1 MGTLTDRR
9 YLIEFDE
16 LAILQNIDRNFDPIP
31 LGVVSRGGALPTAI
45 TISIAET
52 IDLLDGP
59 HKSLSEG
66 FQAGQYALWL
76 GSGISRERVVGLDGV
91 LSKLL
96 ENLRLRITGADCEHH
111 RAFDEILGLADLS
124 AGERAQVD
132 LAQPVRS
139 WPIHDA
145 LIDRL
150 WNKYSKV
157 LGTEVQDRPFDYLL
171 WDVLEFATTFAAQKA
186 DAEHLAIAM
195 LVLEGVVSDL
205 ATANWD
211 GLLEEAMVELGRPN
225 ETFRVAVTGGDLHGP
240 PGIGT
245 LYKFHGC
252 ANRAIESEAKYRPLL
267 VAREAAIT
275 HWAQNQ
281 NFTQMR
287 EQLRALIARSRTLM
301 IGLSGQ
307 DTNIQQLFGANGWV
321 WNSVP
326 VPIVFAAQE
335 LSEGQKSILE
345 GAYQC
350 DYEANRD
357 QIRTAATLPAFGK
370 PLLLALLLS
379 TMFGKLAALAGL
391 LTSPAVGAA
400 GKQSIV
406 GGLKAL
412 EHAAAQ
418 AGNPN
423 RYECAR
429 TIAALMGRVS
439 EQFLGGAGS
448 AGHRPYMPLSAQPAH
463 LMQQDPAVGF
473 SGKPEAAAA
482 LGLIGQGLT
491 AKQWLV
497 AVDDPEQPT
506 SGALRLIAPAAEA
519 RVFLAANDDNINQL
533 VASGAFDEADDD
545 VVVICSRK
553 VTPRQQRSPSKSWRT
568 GKATPRYVSVS
579 DLLEGSASFDEVK
592 SRFNFEVGL

>member
-1 MGTLTDRR
+1 M
-9 YLIEFDE
+9 
-16 LAILQNIDRNFDPIP
+16 
-31 LGVVSRGGALPTAI
+31 PTASS
-45 TISIAET
+45 ISIAET
-52 IDLLDGP
+52 IDLLDGQF
-59 HKSLSEG
+59 SSFSDG
-66 FQAGQYALWL
+66 FQAGQYALWV

-111 RAFDEILGLADLS
+111 RAIDAILGLAALS
-124 AGERAQVD
+124 ADERAQVD
-132 LAQPVRS
+132 LAQPVGS
-139 WPIHDA
+139 WPIHDV

-157 LGTEVQDRPFDYLL
+157 LGTEVQGRPFDYLL

-211 GLLEEAMVELGRPN
+211 GLLEAAMVELGRPN

-240 PGIGT
+240 LGIGT

-252 ANRAIESEAKYRPLL
+252 ANRAIANEAEYRPLL

-281 NFTQMR
+281 RFTQMH
-287 EQLRALIARSRTLM
+287 EQLRTLIARSRTLM

-307 DTNIQQLFGANGWV
+307 DTNIQQLFSANRLA

-326 VPIVFAAQE
+326 APIVFGAQE
-335 LSEGQKSILE
+335 LSDGQKSILE
-345 GAYQC
+345 GAYQGE
-350 DYEANRD
+350 YEVNRD
-357 QIRTAATLPAFGK
+357 QIRTDATLPAFAK
-370 PLLLALLLS
+370 PLLLALLLR
-379 TMFGKLAALAGL
+379 TMLGKLAALAGL
-391 LTSPAVGAA
+391 LTSPVVGAA
-400 GKQSIV
+400 GKQSLV
-406 GGLKAL
+406 DGLKAL
-412 EHAAAQ
+412 ERAAAQ
-418 AGNPN
+418 AGNAS

-429 TIAALMGRVS
+429 TIAALMGRVT
-439 EQFLGGAGS
+439 EQFLGGPGS
-448 AGHRPYMPLSAQPAH
+448 AGRRPYMPLSAQPAH

-482 LGLIGQGLT
+482 LGLIGQGL
-491 AKQWLV
+491 AANQWSV
-497 AVDDPEQPT
+497 SVDDPEQPT
-506 SGALRLIAPAAEA
+506 SGALRLAAPAAEA

-533 VASGAFDEADDD
+533 LASGAFDEVDDD
-545 VVVICSRK
+545 IVVICSRK

-568 GKATPRYVSVS
+568 GKAPPRYISVS
-579 DLLEGSASFDEVK
+579 DLLEGSASFDEVQ
-592 SRFNFEVGL
+592 SRFISEVGL

>member
-1 MGTLTDRR
+1 M
-9 YLIEFDE
+9 
-16 LAILQNIDRNFDPIP
+16 
-31 LGVVSRGGALPTAI
+31 PTAS
-45 TISIAET
+45 TIKIAET
-52 IDLLDGP
+52 LDLLDGP
-59 HKSLSEG
+59 QNSFSVG

-96 ENLRLRITGADCEHH
+96 ENLRLRITGTDCEHH
-111 RAFDEILGLADLS
+111 RAFDAILGLADLS
-124 AGERAQVD
+124 ADERAQVD
-132 LAQPVRS
+132 LAQPVGS
-139 WPIHDA
+139 WSIHDA

-157 LGTEVQDRPFDYLL
+157 LGTEVQGRPFDYLL
-171 WDVLEFATTFAAQKA
+171 WDVLAFATTFAAQKA
-186 DAEHLAIAM
+186 DAEHLAIGM

-211 GLLEEAMVELGRPN
+211 GLLEAAMVELGRPN

-240 PGIGT
+240 LGIGT

-252 ANRAIESEAKYRPLL
+252 ANRAIANEAEYRPLL

-281 NFTQMR
+281 RFQQMR

-307 DTNIQQLFGANGWV
+307 DTNIQQLFGANGWD
-321 WNSVP
+321 WSSVP
-326 VPIVFAAQE
+326 APIVFAAQE

-345 GAYQC
+345 GAYQG

-357 QIRTAATLPAFGK
+357 QIRTDATLPAFGK
-370 PLLLALLLS
+370 PLLLALLLR
-379 TMFGKLAALAGL
+379 TLFGKLVALAGL

-400 GKQSIV
+400 GKQSLV
-406 GGLKAL
+406 DGLKAL
-412 EHAAAQ
+412 EGAAAQ
-418 AGNPN
+418 AGNAN

-439 EQFLGGAGS
+439 EQFLGGPGS
-448 AGHRPYMPLSAQPAH
+448 AGRRPYMPLSTQPAH

-473 SGKPEAAAA
+473 SGRPEAAAA
-482 LGLIGQGLT
+482 LGLIGQGLF
-491 AKQWLV
+491 ANQWSL

-506 SGALRLIAPAAEA
+506 SGALRLVAPAAEA
-519 RVFLAANDDNINQL
+519 RVFLAANDDNINHL

-568 GKATPRYVSVS
+568 GKVPPRYVSIS
-579 DLLEGSASFDEVK
+579 DLLEDSASFDEVQ
-592 SRFNFEVGL
+592 SRFNSEVGL